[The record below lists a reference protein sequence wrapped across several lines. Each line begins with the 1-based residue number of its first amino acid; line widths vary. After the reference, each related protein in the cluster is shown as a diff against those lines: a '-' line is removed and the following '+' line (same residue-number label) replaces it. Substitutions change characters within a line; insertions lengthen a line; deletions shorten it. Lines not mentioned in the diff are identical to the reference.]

1 MCLMKALDV
10 HGSHVVEFSPWIMM
24 NKMGWS
30 HLWEVPGDAVEL
42 IFCLL
47 HPTLQSAVGEC
58 VVLVEI
64 EVAFVTEE
72 TVPGFWVDVPYVV

>member
-1 MCLMKALDV
+1 MKALEV
-10 HGSHVVEFSPWIMM
+10 QGSQVVEFSPWIMM
-24 NKMGWS
+24 NKMAWS

-47 HPTLQSAVGEC
+47 HTTLQPAVGEC

-64 EVAFVTEE
+64 KVAFVAEE
-72 TVPGFWVDVPYVV
+72 TVPGFRFDVSNVI